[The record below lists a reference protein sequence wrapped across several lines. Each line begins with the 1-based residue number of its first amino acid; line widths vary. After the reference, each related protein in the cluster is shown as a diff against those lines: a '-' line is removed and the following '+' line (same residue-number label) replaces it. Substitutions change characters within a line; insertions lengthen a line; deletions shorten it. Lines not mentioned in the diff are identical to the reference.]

1 MFLGVALYLR
11 PLFFK
16 FYSVLQYM
24 QYVALLLLLL
34 LMLLMLLMLLILGR
48 TIVCSAILPSPGLK
62 LATAPLALGYLP
74 TNNCPY

>member
-24 QYVALLLLLL
+24 QFVALLLLL
-34 LMLLMLLMLLILGR
+34 LLMLLMLLILGR